1 MAVHGAEAMEFIAAV
16 AITEQ
21 RQYGSLLVTHSD
33 FYRRKARNR
42 ESLSETL
49 FDPRG
54 LGSLNDSVYEH
65 SRFEPIKDG
74 GRPASSCGKPKQWE
88 KAAPKAGAD
97 QVSNSHDRD
106 ELRRVCAVEGHPLQP
121 RPPRQSILRGKAESG
136 V

>member
-1 MAVHGAEAMEFIAAV
+1 MKQTIVNSINVHKCTLDPRTNV
-16 AITEQ
+16 
-21 RQYGSLLVTHSD
+21 
-33 FYRRKARNR
+33 YRRFCWWGDKPAKGMQWF
-42 ESLSETL
+42 S
-49 FDPRG
+49 
-54 LGSLNDSVYEH
+54 NDSVYEH